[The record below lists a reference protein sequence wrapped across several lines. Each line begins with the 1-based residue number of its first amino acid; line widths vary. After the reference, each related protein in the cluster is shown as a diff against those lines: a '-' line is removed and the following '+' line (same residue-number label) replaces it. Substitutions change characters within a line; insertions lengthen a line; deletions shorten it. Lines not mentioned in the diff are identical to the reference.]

1 MVLEFFRQI
10 PNCSGVHRRSSPG
23 YRGSFSPP
31 VSNDTDSRSS
41 LSERTVKRVA
51 SRYLERARKSG
62 DFSFLRCFFC
72 IFVPVAGKNRN
83 SDVFCDG
90 YETYDSW
97 LGNFSGSAGDRLP
110 VCRLHLERSPR

>member
-10 PNCSGVHRRSSPG
+10 PNCSGVHRRSYPG

-62 DFSFLRCFFC
+62 DFSFLRCFFLY
-72 IFVPVAGKNRN
+72 
-83 SDVFCDG
+83 FCSRRR
-90 YETYDSW
+90 EKQKLRRFLRW
-97 LGNFSGSAGDRLP
+97 
-110 VCRLHLERSPR
+110 V